1 LKVFIDTAP
10 LIYLIEGSTEFADR
24 VEVQLSQWI
33 NADMILTSSTL
44 TLLELLV
51 IPHKQKNNRLV
62 QKYRALMQDLLSV
75 PMVELN
81 QTIAVSAAE
90 IRGNYGFKTPDS
102 IQLAT
107 ALHSGSDIFYTNDLR
122 LSKFKEITILTVA
135 G

>member
-90 IRGNYGFKTPDS
+90 IRGTYGFKTPDS

>member
-1 LKVFIDTAP
+1 MKVFIDTAP

-90 IRGNYGFKTPDS
+90 IRGTYGFKTPDS